1 MKTSSSYKKRESN
14 FLKSSSKSAEKVA
27 PVVKDSLKTAG
38 VVAKDVAKETIPIVE
53 KGVSAVYG
61 TLASG
66 FNLGVTGAKNVAKG
80 VNKLSKKTRRN
91 TKKSKRRS
99 LKHRVSKRHIS

>member
-1 MKTSSSYKKRESN
+1 MKTSSYKKSASN
-14 FLKSSSKSAEKVA
+14 FLKTSSNTAKKVT

-38 VVAKDVAKETIPIVE
+38 VVAKSVAKETIPIVE

-66 FNLGVTGAKNVAKG
+66 FNLGVSGAKNVAKG
-80 VNKLSKKTRRN
+80 VNKLSRKTRRN

-99 LKHRVSKRHIS
+99 LKHRTSKRHIS